1 MKEDS
6 QLYVICDT
14 NAAARDAFLF
24 LKKGGPELIAM
35 LRAKQA
41 KLLVPEV
48 VLTEYI
54 THFANVWADAVGG
67 AKPNLDKLEDL
78 TGYKMKEFLPAPDYG
93 EARALEILAQLKDVI
108 HPVPLT
114 DELMLAAGRRSM
126 NGTPPTSKKD
136 HGFKDCLIWESIL
149 SLPAGSEVLFVSR
162 DKLAFFEGESLA
174 PVLHKDA
181 ETRGIKITAFN
192 TAKSQSLWPLVDAL
206 KARFTDI
213 ADLAPDDIPMGDH
226 PLISAYTKSAPAAPL
241 VGPDEITEAPKTAT
255 ANASEIEL
263 ELVAETRHLLD
274 ADIKALGFV
283 TYLKNFDKRTVVDML
298 ERSGIP
304 KDVVRNAL
312 DRLSLAE
319 LIKDTGNHYLAVAGP
334 LADLAA
340 SQVELEV
347 IALFEQGSE

>member
-1 MKEDS
+1 MTENS

-41 KLLVPEV
+41 KLLVPDV
-48 VLTEYI
+48 VMTEYI
-54 THFANVWADAVGG
+54 THFANVWAEAVGG

-78 TGYKMKEFLPAPDYG
+78 TGYKMKEFLPASEYG
-93 EARALEILAQLKDVI
+93 EPRALEILAQLKDVI

-126 NGTPPTSKKD
+126 NGFPPTSKKD

-162 DKLAFFEGESLA
+162 DKLAFFEGEKLA
-174 PVLHKDA
+174 PVLKNDA
-181 ETRGIKITAFN
+181 DTKGIKITAFN

-226 PLISAYTKSAPAAPL
+226 PLIRAYTKSAPASPL
-241 VGPDEITEAPKTAT
+241 VAPEKIPEAPKPSTAD
-255 ANASEIEL
+255 ASEIES
-263 ELVAETRHLLD
+263 ELMAATRHLLD
-274 ADIKALGFV
+274 ADMKALGYV
-283 TYLKNFDKRTVVDML
+283 TYLKNFDKHTVVDML
-298 ERSGIP
+298 ERSGVA
-304 KDVVRNAL
+304 KVVARNAL

-319 LIKDTGNHYLAVAGP
+319 LIKDSGNHYLAVDGR
-334 LADLAA
+334 LAVLAA
-340 SQVELEV
+340 SQVEMEV
-347 IALFEQGSE
+347 IALFEQGSV

>member
-1 MKEDS
+1 MTEIS

-67 AKPNLDKLEDL
+67 AKPGLDKLEDL
-78 TGYKMKEFLPAPDYG
+78 TGYKMKEFLPAPEYG
-93 EARALEILAQLKDVI
+93 EARASEILAQLADVI
-108 HPVPLT
+108 QSIPLT

-126 NGTPPTSKKD
+126 IGAPPTSKKD

-149 SLPAGSEVLFVSR
+149 TLPAGSEVLFVSR
-162 DKLAFFEGESLA
+162 DKLAFFDGESLA
-174 PVLHKDA
+174 PVLRKDA
-181 ETRGIKITAFN
+181 EAKGIKITAFN
-192 TAKSQSLWPLVDAL
+192 TAKSQSLWPLVNAL
-206 KARFTDI
+206 KARFSDI
-213 ADLAPDDIPMGDH
+213 ADLAPEDVPMGDH
-226 PLISAYTKSAPAAPL
+226 PLIRAYAKVAPAALL
-241 VGPDEITEAPKTAT
+241 VTQEEIAKTSKT
-255 ANASEIEL
+255 TIANANEIEL
-263 ELVAETRHLLD
+263 ELVGQTRQLLD

-283 TYLKNFDKRTVVDML
+283 TYLKSFDKRTIVDML
-298 ERSGIP
+298 ERSGIST
-304 KDVVRNAL
+304 DVARNAL
-312 DRLSLAE
+312 DRLTLAG
-319 LIKDTGNHYLAVAGP
+319 LIKDTGNHYLAVDGHLAG
-334 LADLAA
+334 LTA

-347 IALFEQGSE
+347 IAFFEQGDE